1 MNNQIPAHIAQ
12 QQAELLAQIQPP
24 TAQQIA
30 EHYNAMLSSVSV
42 INAVIAGQQMQ
53 YNTTQQKKEC
63 VDRNVRHLETMRRQD
78 FWTTEDMT
86 TVNAAI
92 ADGTAY
98 IANA

>member
-53 YNTTQQKKEC
+53 YNTTQQKKDC
-63 VDRNVRHLETMRRQD
+63 VDRNVRHLETMLKQD

-92 ADGTAY
+92 TDGQAY
-98 IANA
+98 INS

>member
-1 MNNQIPAHIAQ
+1 MNNQISERLAQ
-12 QQAELLAQIQPP
+12 QRSELLAQIQPP
-24 TAQQIA
+24 TAEQIA
-30 EHYNAMLSSVSV
+30 EHYRAMLSSVSL

-53 YNTTQQKKEC
+53 YNTPQQKKDC
-63 VDRNVRHLETMRRQD
+63 VDRNVRHLETMLKQD